1 MNTELLGFI
10 RRSRADAMRRLDEIG
25 RHHSISTPTTVDRI
39 DDPHGRCA
47 IFVVRGAIDA
57 DALGDLWD
65 SVAQMADASTIL
77 FDLTDASIHH
87 GPWMN
92 ELGIL
97 VDAVEDA
104 GGDVGIVGLDP
115 QHPDLWPPD

>member
-25 RHHSISTPTTVDRI
+25 RHHSTSTPTTVDRI
-39 DDPHGRCA
+39 DDPDGRCA
-47 IFVVRGAIDA
+47 IVVVRGPIDA
-57 DALGDLWD
+57 DSLSHLWD
-65 SVAQMADASTIL
+65 AVARIADASTIL
-77 FDLTDASIHH
+77 FDLTDASIHQ
-87 GPWMN
+87 GPWMH

-104 GGDVGIVGLDP
+104 GGDVGVVGLDP
-115 QHPDLWPPD
+115 EHPDLWPRP